1 MIQYLIDCWNCVM
14 GNEIIFY
21 LITTLV
27 KLVVVFAVLLLFVVL
42 SVWTERRVAGWI
54 QDRPGPNRAGVPIHL
69 LKRFGSKEKQPLKKW
84 LDYFGIPADSKIGMV
99 LRFLRLDREIPLFG
113 FIQPMADGAKLFL
126 KQEMT
131 PSFVRKGYF
140 IAAPMLVLGPP
151 LIAAAVIPFS
161 SQVDTVFGTINMVVA
176 NLNVGALWIFAVSG
190 LAVYGLT
197 LAGWSSNSKYPFIG
211 GLRATAQL
219 ISYEVAMGLSII
231 PLLMMFSTLN
241 LQEIVTTQANH
252 GWTLLPLWG
261 EGLSLQRWA
270 LLAPLGISFIVFVTC
285 VFAEANRTPFD
296 MAECETDLV
305 GGYHT
310 EYSSMKFASF
320 FMGEYV
326 AMVVG
331 SALVVTLFLGGWS
344 IGFGVD
350 VCLADWAAQAAAC
363 GQSAAATCWESCFGA
378 AAGWLVVIAQFAAF
392 LIKLV
397 AFVFFFV
404 WVRWTLP
411 RFRWDQVM
419 KLSWLVFFEIA
430 VVNIL
435 LTAAIMY
442 FVR

>member
-1 MIQYLIDCWNCVM
+1 MIQTIIDCWNAIF
-14 GNEIIFY
+14 GNPIWFA
-21 LITTLV
+21 LITTIVKMVLV
-27 KLVVVFAVLLLFVVL
+27 IAVLLAFVVI
-42 SVWTERRVAGWI
+42 SVWIERRVAGWI
-54 QDRPGPNRAGVPIHL
+54 QDRPGPNRTGIPIHL
-69 LKRFGSKEKQPLKKW
+69 LNRFGSKEKQPLKKW
-84 LDYFGIPADSKIGMV
+84 LDYCGIKEGSIIANLCKW
-99 LRFLRLDREIPLFG
+99 LRLDKEIPLLG
-113 FIQPMADGAKLFL
+113 LIQPMADGGKLFL

-131 PSFVRKGYF
+131 PPFVRKFYF
-140 IAAPMLVLGPP
+140 TIAPMLVLAPP
-151 LIAAAVIPFS
+151 LIAACVIPFS
-161 SQVDTVFGTINMVVA
+161 SSVTTCYGEFTMSIA
-176 NLNVGALWIFAVSG
+176 NLDIGPLWVFAISG
-190 LAVYGLT
+190 LGVYGLT

-219 ISYEVAMGLSII
+219 VSYEVAMGLSVI
-231 PLLMMFSTLN
+231 PVLMIFSTLN
-241 LQEIVTTQANH
+241 LQDIVCQQAEN

-270 LLAPLGISFIVFVTC
+270 LMLPMGISFLVFVTS

-310 EYSSMKFASF
+310 EYSSMKFSSF
-320 FMGEYV
+320 FMGEYA

-331 SALVVTLFLGGWS
+331 SALVITLYLGGWS
-344 IGFGVD
+344 IGFGID
-350 VCLADWAAQAAAC
+350 GFLA
-363 GQSAAATCWESCFGA
+363 SYSE
-378 AAGWLVVIAQFAAF
+378 WLAIICQFIMF

-430 VVNIL
+430 VVNIM
-435 LTAAIMY
+435 LTAGILY
-442 FVR
+442 FIK